1 MRYYVIGDDG
11 QRYGPADVATLGA
24 WAREG
29 RLLAGTRLVE
39 EGTDRQLFASEVPG
53 LTFGGPTEGRPPPP
67 GGPTYQE
74 SFSGPIDNH
83 LVKSILVTLCCCLP
97 FGVAA
102 IVFSSQVNPLV
113 QSGRFAEAREKAA
126 QADKWANWGIGL
138 GLVAN
143 LIAFAINLLPFMA
156 GNRY

>member
-11 QRYGPADVATLGA
+11 QRYGPADVPTLGA

-29 RLLAGTRLVE
+29 RLVAGSRLIE
-39 EGTDRQLFASEVPG
+39 EGTERSVFASEIPG
-53 LTFGGPTEGRPPPP
+53 LTFGGSTEGRTPPPS
-67 GGPTYQE
+67 GPSYQE
-74 SFSGPIDNH
+74 AFSGTVDNH

-97 FGVAA
+97 FGIAA

-113 QSGRFAEAREKAA
+113 QGGRYAEAREKAA

-138 GLVAN
+138 GLITN
-143 LIAFAINLLPFMA
+143 LIQFAIYFIPLLA
-156 GNRY
+156 DSR